1 MKAPPL
7 AKNYKCLTPEERF
20 RLILAASGRGDE
32 AERDRL
38 AHAGE
43 RIALSFQDHAPYG
56 QAFGEL
62 SLLTFIELLEEAA
75 SYQEGFA
82 IANDTRDTCGADED
96 EEESDDTCE
105 ETDAPADDDAAQ
117 EDASQE
123 PACVRAL
130 DLALASG
137 YMLRTKANGWKL
149 FCERLNVPPFLLWEE
164 FPGFDRVQR
173 ALALAEKAAFV
184 PEGFLVWLNR
194 VRPKGEPEY
203 TAVPLT
209 VEGVADSNAEA
220 FRHRVHWW
228 AGEPDA
234 DA

>member
-38 AHAGE
+38 GHAGE
-43 RIALSFQDHAPYG
+43 KITLSMPDHAPYAH
-56 QAFGEL
+56 AFNDL
-62 SLLTFIELLEEAA
+62 ALLTFIEMLEESA

-82 IANDTRDTCGADED
+82 IADNTRDTVDIDEAE
-96 EEESDDTCE
+96 EEESDDTGE
-105 ETDAPADDDAAQ
+105 ETDAQGDEASVQ
-117 EDASQE
+117 EDPRKE
-123 PACVRAL
+123 PVCMRAL
-130 DLALASG
+130 DIAFAAG

-184 PEGFLVWLNR
+184 PEGFLLWLNR
-194 VRPKGEPEY
+194 VRPKGEPEL

-209 VEGVADSNAEA
+209 VEGVADVNAKA
-220 FRHRVHWW
+220 FRHRVQWW
-228 AGEPDA
+228 GA
-234 DA
+234 

>member
-1 MKAPPL
+1 MKAPRL

-38 AHAGE
+38 GHAGE
-43 RIALSFQDHAPYG
+43 KITLSMPDHAPYAH
-56 QAFGEL
+56 AFNDL

-82 IANDTRDTCGADED
+82 IAGNTRDTVDIDEAE
-96 EEESDDTCE
+96 EEESDDTGE
-105 ETDAPADDDAAQ
+105 ETDAQGDEASVQ
-117 EDASQE
+117 EDPRKE
-123 PACVRAL
+123 PVCMRAL
-130 DLALASG
+130 DIAFAAG

-184 PEGFLVWLNR
+184 PEGFLLWLNR
-194 VRPKGEPEY
+194 VRPKGEPEL

-209 VEGVADSNAEA
+209 VEGVADVNAKA
-220 FRHRVHWW
+220 FRHRVQWW
-228 AGEPDA
+228 GA
-234 DA
+234 